1 MENIELNEFQ
11 TPLSQLN
18 LDKQPDE
25 VKEQFL
31 DFFYNV
37 PFIQNLTSKDRKRAK
52 DLPRDD
58 KGRIIIDITHPHI
71 LEDMDYFRPA
81 AIYYQQHGCYTK
93 LRPNDNPNS
102 EFGKWITEE
111 VRRCREGYVR
121 ESDGE
126 WITGDY
132 YYFLN
137 YAPMQLVKK
146 EDKNSKKGR
155 RVFDF
160 PNVWEGHYLKS
171 HALNQAR
178 EQGHHYAELSSR
190 GRGKAHPYDEFVY
203 TTTGIKK
210 WGDIQIGDYVYGD
223 DGKPTKIIDI
233 PFDDVCPIYEITL
246 ANGRKVKCSEGHLWK
261 VKSHCRNSKEFIIIS
276 TKELLQLYKR
286 PRNNKAGYELDCT
299 IPIHSA
305 VEFEHKDTKV
315 DPYVFGL
322 LLGDRCFRVPNCN
335 SKTYFTS
342 SDEDFET
349 YKKYIPYNWIKY
361 NNTKCGYNLNIPHFK
376 DILETYGLYFKKS
389 EEKFIPEEYKIN
401 SIDVRIN
408 LLKGILDSDGTVT
421 PEGKIEIVIT
431 SKKLIEDIKWIC
443 DSLGINYT
451 KERIKHTFYYDK
463 NHNRKKCLDAYRLS
477 IFSNIPL
484 FNLPRKL
491 EIWNNK
497 PKTNYA
503 LSKYKGSKITNIEYI
518 GEQKAKCI
526 TVDNESHCYLINN
539 FITTHNSFYAAAM
552 LAKRFILGESKEV
565 NKKVVSYITADDKK
579 YLVGGDQTLDKFQF
593 DIDWA
598 SNNMEWPSKR
608 LINSLSNMQWIM
620 GYKDMDSGTNKGTLN
635 SVIGVT
641 SKDDP
646 QKLRGTRGVLY
657 VIEEF
662 GTFGALLD
670 LISNLR
676 PSVEDGEDVFGTIV
690 AYGCCCAGTKVWT
703 GDGRNINI
711 EDLKSEDTIVGYGTG
726 INYTGDNVITYTEGI
741 TIEPIGKLITL
752 GTKQCLKIT
761 FKSGNVLQCS
771 KDHPVLV
778 STVSH
783 PRKKDKPERR
793 YTIYTNTF
801 KQAQNLKI
809 GDKVCKC
816 RRINVFGKDTLFDAR
831 LVGMLIGD
839 GSYHFNQ
846 TPCLSSEDIE
856 IQQYVKERYETSLSN
871 THITKKNKVY
881 EELRVKN
888 ICKHLRSVG
897 IYGQTK
903 DKKRLPNNFQCLT
916 KEDTILLL
924 SGLYDTDGCIHVDK
938 NNDKQSYIA
947 LTQGNIEILK
957 QIQILWKKFGVNTC
971 IVKCKP
977 HISEFRKDKNVWYN
991 LLIKGQRNLFYA
1003 TEALNLIVKHKK
1015 ENIEY
1020 IRQHVLEYDWKKQ
1033 THLNP
1038 DIILDSIVKIEDIG
1052 EQKIYNLSAGASH
1065 TYLANDIIT
1074 HNTAGDKES
1083 DFSSAQEIVYNPEGY
1098 NFIAFD
1104 NVYDKVGQGK
1114 RKFAFFFPGYLN
1126 MANCYDSNGNS
1137 DVTKALLS
1145 ILKDRYF
1152 VKYHSTNINAIS
1164 KRIAEIPI
1172 TPQEAM
1178 LKSRGNIFPVT
1189 QLTQRLNEMDNNPT
1203 FHDSTY
1209 VGELV
1214 QNSKGEIIFQP
1225 TKDEPIREYPIK
1237 NNKEAG
1243 AIEIWKMPEKDSYGK
1258 VMQNRY
1264 IIGHD
1269 PVDQDAADT
1278 ASLTSTFVL
1287 DTFTDQIVAEYTGR
1301 QQFADDNFEI
1311 VRKLC
1316 LFYNA
1321 KCLYEQNK
1329 KGLFAYFQKFN
1340 CLWLLKDTPQ
1350 YLKDVDVVK
1359 AIGYGNNAKGVNA
1372 TLPVNNYANE
1382 RIRDWL
1388 LKPVTSINPD
1398 TGEETTVPNLAFIR
1412 SRALLKE
1419 LIAFNPDI
1427 NVDRVRALGMVMLY
1441 REEMLI
1447 NGRGTI
1453 DKKERKPKIEDEYF
1467 SKNYDLKFG
1476 ISH

>member
-11 TPLSQLN
+11 TPLNELN

-203 TTTGIKK
+203 TTTGTKK

-223 DGKPTKIIDI
+223 DGKPTKVIDI
-233 PFDDVCPIYEITL
+233 PFDDICPIYEITL

-286 PRNNKAGYELDCT
+286 PRNNKAGYKLDCT

-305 VEFEHKDTKV
+305 VEFEHKSTKV

-322 LLGDRCFRVPNCN
+322 LLGDGCFRIPNCN

-376 DILETYGLYFKKS
+376 DVLESYGLYFKKS

-431 SKKLIEDIKWIC
+431 SKKLIDDIKWIC

-463 NHNRKKCLDAYRLS
+463 NHNKKPCLDAYRLS

-565 NKKVVSYITADDKK
+565 NKKVVSYITADDRK

-657 VIEEF
+657 VIEEM
-662 GTFGALLD
+662 GTFPALLD
-670 LISNLR
+670 LIGNLR

-690 AYGCCCAGTKVWT
+690 AYG
-703 GDGRNINI
+703 
-711 EDLKSEDTIVGYGTG
+711 
-726 INYTGDNVITYTEGI
+726 
-741 TIEPIGKLITL
+741 
-752 GTKQCLKIT
+752 
-761 FKSGNVLQCS
+761 
-771 KDHPVLV
+771 
-778 STVSH
+778 
-783 PRKKDKPERR
+783 
-793 YTIYTNTF
+793 
-801 KQAQNLKI
+801 
-809 GDKVCKC
+809 
-816 RRINVFGKDTLFDAR
+816 
-831 LVGMLIGD
+831 
-839 GSYHFNQ
+839 
-846 TPCLSSEDIE
+846 
-856 IQQYVKERYETSLSN
+856 
-871 THITKKNKVY
+871 
-881 EELRVKN
+881 
-888 ICKHLRSVG
+888 
-897 IYGQTK
+897 
-903 DKKRLPNNFQCLT
+903 
-916 KEDTILLL
+916 
-924 SGLYDTDGCIHVDK
+924 
-938 NNDKQSYIA
+938 
-947 LTQGNIEILK
+947 
-957 QIQILWKKFGVNTC
+957 
-971 IVKCKP
+971 
-977 HISEFRKDKNVWYN
+977 
-991 LLIKGQRNLFYA
+991 
-1003 TEALNLIVKHKK
+1003 
-1015 ENIEY
+1015 
-1020 IRQHVLEYDWKKQ
+1020 
-1033 THLNP
+1033 
-1038 DIILDSIVKIEDIG
+1038 
-1052 EQKIYNLSAGASH
+1052 
-1065 TYLANDIIT
+1065 
-1074 HNTAGDKES
+1074 TAGDKES

-1329 KGLFAYFQKFN
+1329 KGMFAYFQKFN

-1350 YLKDVDVVK
+1350 YLKDVDIVK
-1359 AIGYGNNAKGVNA
+1359 TIGYGNNAKGVNA

>member
-223 DGKPTKIIDI
+223 DGKPTKVINI
-233 PFDDVCPIYEITL
+233 PFDDICPIYEITL

-322 LLGDRCFRVPNCN
+322 LLGNGCFRVPNCN

-497 PKTNYA
+497 SKTNYA

-690 AYGCCCAGTKVWT
+690 AYG
-703 GDGRNINI
+703 
-711 EDLKSEDTIVGYGTG
+711 
-726 INYTGDNVITYTEGI
+726 
-741 TIEPIGKLITL
+741 
-752 GTKQCLKIT
+752 
-761 FKSGNVLQCS
+761 
-771 KDHPVLV
+771 
-778 STVSH
+778 
-783 PRKKDKPERR
+783 
-793 YTIYTNTF
+793 
-801 KQAQNLKI
+801 
-809 GDKVCKC
+809 
-816 RRINVFGKDTLFDAR
+816 
-831 LVGMLIGD
+831 
-839 GSYHFNQ
+839 
-846 TPCLSSEDIE
+846 
-856 IQQYVKERYETSLSN
+856 
-871 THITKKNKVY
+871 
-881 EELRVKN
+881 
-888 ICKHLRSVG
+888 
-897 IYGQTK
+897 
-903 DKKRLPNNFQCLT
+903 
-916 KEDTILLL
+916 
-924 SGLYDTDGCIHVDK
+924 
-938 NNDKQSYIA
+938 
-947 LTQGNIEILK
+947 
-957 QIQILWKKFGVNTC
+957 
-971 IVKCKP
+971 
-977 HISEFRKDKNVWYN
+977 
-991 LLIKGQRNLFYA
+991 
-1003 TEALNLIVKHKK
+1003 
-1015 ENIEY
+1015 
-1020 IRQHVLEYDWKKQ
+1020 
-1033 THLNP
+1033 
-1038 DIILDSIVKIEDIG
+1038 
-1052 EQKIYNLSAGASH
+1052 
-1065 TYLANDIIT
+1065 
-1074 HNTAGDKES
+1074 TAGDKES

-1321 KCLYEQNK
+1321 KCLYEAHPYSQIVYTPDGKKLWKDIKIGDKLFSPTKGIVTVTDIPIDEKIPIYNITLSDGRTVQASDNHIWLVYKGTSKTPIELTTKQMLDIGIKNKHNQHVFFIPQNNGVEYNTKQLPIDPYTMGLVLAEGSIIGDHCFKNGLQISSSFEDMEFYKQNIPYEIKHIGTKGFSWHLYINNCKDILIKYNLYGTNSHTKFIPEDYLFSDRIQRMELLKGLMDGDGCASTDGAAIFTTCSNKLAQGIMLLVRSLGIKCWLQIPRPNVYRVAIASVDKVFKLPRKVNRQHIYQPYKKGSKASAILNKTAIVNIEYSHDEMGKCVTVDSEDGLYLIGDYITTHNCNK
-1329 KGLFAYFQKFN
+1329 KGMFAYFQKFN

-1382 RIRDWL
+1382 KIRDWL

>member
-11 TPLSQLN
+11 TPLNELN

-223 DGKPTKIIDI
+223 DGKPTKVINI
-233 PFDDVCPIYEITL
+233 PFDDICPIYEITL

-322 LLGDRCFRVPNCN
+322 LLGDGCFRVPNCN

-342 SDEDFET
+342 SDEDFKT

-690 AYGCCCAGTKVWT
+690 AYG
-703 GDGRNINI
+703 
-711 EDLKSEDTIVGYGTG
+711 
-726 INYTGDNVITYTEGI
+726 
-741 TIEPIGKLITL
+741 
-752 GTKQCLKIT
+752 
-761 FKSGNVLQCS
+761 
-771 KDHPVLV
+771 
-778 STVSH
+778 
-783 PRKKDKPERR
+783 
-793 YTIYTNTF
+793 
-801 KQAQNLKI
+801 
-809 GDKVCKC
+809 
-816 RRINVFGKDTLFDAR
+816 
-831 LVGMLIGD
+831 
-839 GSYHFNQ
+839 
-846 TPCLSSEDIE
+846 
-856 IQQYVKERYETSLSN
+856 TS
-871 THITKKNKVY
+871 
-881 EELRVKN
+881 
-888 ICKHLRSVG
+888 
-897 IYGQTK
+897 
-903 DKKRLPNNFQCLT
+903 
-916 KEDTILLL
+916 
-924 SGLYDTDGCIHVDK
+924 
-938 NNDKQSYIA
+938 
-947 LTQGNIEILK
+947 
-957 QIQILWKKFGVNTC
+957 
-971 IVKCKP
+971 
-977 HISEFRKDKNVWYN
+977 
-991 LLIKGQRNLFYA
+991 
-1003 TEALNLIVKHKK
+1003 
-1015 ENIEY
+1015 
-1020 IRQHVLEYDWKKQ
+1020 
-1033 THLNP
+1033 
-1038 DIILDSIVKIEDIG
+1038 
-1052 EQKIYNLSAGASH
+1052 
-1065 TYLANDIIT
+1065 
-1074 HNTAGDKES
+1074 GDKES

-1447 NGRGTI
+1447 NGRGII

>member
-223 DGKPTKIIDI
+223 DGKPTKVINI
-233 PFDDVCPIYEITL
+233 PFDDICPIYEITL

-322 LLGDRCFRVPNCN
+322 LLGDGCFRVPNCN

-620 GYKDMDSGTNKGTLN
+620 GYKDIDSGTNKGTLN

-657 VIEEF
+657 IIEEF

-690 AYGCCCAGTKVWT
+690 AYG
-703 GDGRNINI
+703 
-711 EDLKSEDTIVGYGTG
+711 
-726 INYTGDNVITYTEGI
+726 
-741 TIEPIGKLITL
+741 
-752 GTKQCLKIT
+752 
-761 FKSGNVLQCS
+761 
-771 KDHPVLV
+771 
-778 STVSH
+778 
-783 PRKKDKPERR
+783 
-793 YTIYTNTF
+793 
-801 KQAQNLKI
+801 
-809 GDKVCKC
+809 
-816 RRINVFGKDTLFDAR
+816 
-831 LVGMLIGD
+831 
-839 GSYHFNQ
+839 
-846 TPCLSSEDIE
+846 
-856 IQQYVKERYETSLSN
+856 
-871 THITKKNKVY
+871 
-881 EELRVKN
+881 
-888 ICKHLRSVG
+888 
-897 IYGQTK
+897 
-903 DKKRLPNNFQCLT
+903 
-916 KEDTILLL
+916 
-924 SGLYDTDGCIHVDK
+924 
-938 NNDKQSYIA
+938 
-947 LTQGNIEILK
+947 
-957 QIQILWKKFGVNTC
+957 
-971 IVKCKP
+971 
-977 HISEFRKDKNVWYN
+977 
-991 LLIKGQRNLFYA
+991 
-1003 TEALNLIVKHKK
+1003 
-1015 ENIEY
+1015 
-1020 IRQHVLEYDWKKQ
+1020 
-1033 THLNP
+1033 
-1038 DIILDSIVKIEDIG
+1038 
-1052 EQKIYNLSAGASH
+1052 
-1065 TYLANDIIT
+1065 
-1074 HNTAGDKES
+1074 TAGDKES

>member
-58 KGRIIIDITHPHI
+58 KGRIIIDVTHPHI

-223 DGKPTKIIDI
+223 DGKPTKVINI
-233 PFDDVCPIYEITL
+233 PFDDICPIYEITL

-322 LLGDRCFRVPNCN
+322 LLGDGCFRVPNCN

-463 NHNRKKCLDAYRLS
+463 NYNRKKCLDAYRLS

-620 GYKDMDSGTNKGTLN
+620 GYKDIDSGTNKGTLN

-657 VIEEF
+657 IIEEF

-690 AYGCCCAGTKVWT
+690 AYG
-703 GDGRNINI
+703 
-711 EDLKSEDTIVGYGTG
+711 
-726 INYTGDNVITYTEGI
+726 
-741 TIEPIGKLITL
+741 
-752 GTKQCLKIT
+752 
-761 FKSGNVLQCS
+761 
-771 KDHPVLV
+771 
-778 STVSH
+778 
-783 PRKKDKPERR
+783 
-793 YTIYTNTF
+793 
-801 KQAQNLKI
+801 
-809 GDKVCKC
+809 
-816 RRINVFGKDTLFDAR
+816 
-831 LVGMLIGD
+831 
-839 GSYHFNQ
+839 
-846 TPCLSSEDIE
+846 
-856 IQQYVKERYETSLSN
+856 
-871 THITKKNKVY
+871 
-881 EELRVKN
+881 
-888 ICKHLRSVG
+888 
-897 IYGQTK
+897 
-903 DKKRLPNNFQCLT
+903 
-916 KEDTILLL
+916 
-924 SGLYDTDGCIHVDK
+924 
-938 NNDKQSYIA
+938 
-947 LTQGNIEILK
+947 
-957 QIQILWKKFGVNTC
+957 
-971 IVKCKP
+971 
-977 HISEFRKDKNVWYN
+977 
-991 LLIKGQRNLFYA
+991 
-1003 TEALNLIVKHKK
+1003 
-1015 ENIEY
+1015 
-1020 IRQHVLEYDWKKQ
+1020 
-1033 THLNP
+1033 
-1038 DIILDSIVKIEDIG
+1038 
-1052 EQKIYNLSAGASH
+1052 
-1065 TYLANDIIT
+1065 
-1074 HNTAGDKES
+1074 TAGDKES

-1137 DVTKALLS
+1137 DVTKALLL